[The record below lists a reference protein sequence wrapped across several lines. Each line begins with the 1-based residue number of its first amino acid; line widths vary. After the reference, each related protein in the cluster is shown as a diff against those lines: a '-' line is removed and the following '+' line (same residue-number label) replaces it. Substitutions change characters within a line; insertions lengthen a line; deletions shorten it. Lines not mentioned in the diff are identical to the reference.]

1 VDVTVTPFLM
11 FQGEASQAIDLYVA
25 AIPGGEVLEMS
36 RDGPEGPG
44 PEGTVMRATLSL
56 AGQRLMV
63 IDSPVKH
70 AFGFTPA
77 ASLFVNCAS
86 EAELDRL
93 VGTLGEGGQ
102 MLMAPGDHGFSRKFC
117 WLADRFGV
125 SWQLNLD

>member
-1 VDVTVTPFLM
+1 MDTTVTPFLM
-11 FQGEASQAIDLYVA
+11 FQGEASEAIELYA
-25 AIPGGEVLEMS
+25 GALPGGEVLEM
-36 RDGPEGPG
+36 RRYGAEGPG
-44 PEGTVMRATLSL
+44 PEGTVMMATLSL
-56 AGQRLMV
+56 AGQKLMV

-77 ASLFVNCAS
+77 SSLFVNCAS

-93 VGTLGEGGQ
+93 VETLGQGGQ

-125 SWQLNLD
+125 SWQLNLP